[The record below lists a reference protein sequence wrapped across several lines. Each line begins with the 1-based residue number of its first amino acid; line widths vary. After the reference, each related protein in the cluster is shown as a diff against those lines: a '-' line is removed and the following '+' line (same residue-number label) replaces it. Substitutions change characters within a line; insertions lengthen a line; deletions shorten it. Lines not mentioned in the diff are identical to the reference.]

1 MKNQLFKT
9 TIDPEVLWI
18 FLKENCEEEEGYYIF
33 NKSLYKKAV
42 FRDTI
47 TPFTRQLNVY
57 YYDSKKHY
65 VTRKMD
71 YIKFTTILRQLCN
84 SIDVN
89 YETQL
94 VYNNSTYEIVYYIYL
109 PALHVDPLH
118 VDPLH
123 VDPLHVDPLHVDPL
137 PVDK

>member
-9 TIDPEVLWI
+9 IIQPEILWR
-18 FLKENCEEEEGYYIF
+18 FLKENGEETEDYYIF

-47 TPFTRQLNVY
+47 VPFTQQLNAY

-71 YIKFTTILRQLCN
+71 YIKFITILRQLCN

-89 YETQL
+89 YETHL
-94 VYNNSTYEIVYYIYL
+94 VYNNSTYEIVYFIGGK
-109 PALHVDPLH
+109 PPDPLGAS
-118 VDPLH
+118 PNTLG
-123 VDPLHVDPLHVDPL
+123 
-137 PVDK
+137 